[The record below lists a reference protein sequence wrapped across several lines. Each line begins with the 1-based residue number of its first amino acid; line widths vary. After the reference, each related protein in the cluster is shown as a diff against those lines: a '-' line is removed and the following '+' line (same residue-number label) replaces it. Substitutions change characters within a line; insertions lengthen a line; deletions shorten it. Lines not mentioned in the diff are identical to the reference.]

1 MKRNVFE
8 LFGLVAVITAALVLT
23 LSPATP
29 DASGIGL
36 KCYAGV
42 IEKPC
47 DRPPLITRI
56 ITRIS
61 DAQSD

>member
-29 DASGIGL
+29 VASGIGTL

-42 IEKPC
+42 IEKSC

-56 ITRIS
+56 S
-61 DAQSD
+61 DAQSN